1 MIKNPGIRKV
11 RVNCETVYVGKQI
24 IYLKVKMTSLDCS
37 LYVILLFALIKYAKT
52 SYFVPLDYIGVVGI
66 KAEKTRGTCNP
77 HEKY

>member
-1 MIKNPGIRKV
+1 
-11 RVNCETVYVGKQI
+11 
-24 IYLKVKMTSLDCS
+24 MTSLDCS